1 MNILEKIKE
10 LKALRAELGE
20 GDELE
25 KQAYTETIVSLV
37 KQMANEKTV
46 ETTTTETKPVAVV
59 FDATQ
64 HAKNSDFEFKETD
77 VPETTISQIKSKTR
91 YIPQ

>member
-37 KQMANEKTV
+37 KQMANEKPV
-46 ETTTTETKPVAVV
+46 ETTTVDSKPIVAA
-59 FDATQ
+59 FDAVQ

-77 VPETTISQIKSKTR
+77 VPETSISQIKSKTR

>member
-20 GDELE
+20 QDTEE
-25 KQAYTETIVSLV
+25 RQAYTEAIVSLV
-37 KQMANEKTV
+37 KQLGKVEEKATL
-46 ETTTTETKPVAVV
+46 TTTDIQQPIIP
-59 FDATQ
+59 Q
-64 HAKNSDFEFKETD
+64 NIIKNSDFEFKETD
-77 VPETTISQIKSKTR
+77 MPENSISQIKSKTK

>member
-20 GDELE
+20 QDIEE

-37 KQMANEKTV
+37 KQMANSPEPVAQSKPVEVPKTV
-46 ETTTTETKPVAVV
+46 TPE
-59 FDATQ
+59 Q
-64 HAKNSDFEFKETD
+64 HAKNSDFEFRETD
-77 VPETTISQIKSKTR
+77 VPDNTVSQIMSKTK